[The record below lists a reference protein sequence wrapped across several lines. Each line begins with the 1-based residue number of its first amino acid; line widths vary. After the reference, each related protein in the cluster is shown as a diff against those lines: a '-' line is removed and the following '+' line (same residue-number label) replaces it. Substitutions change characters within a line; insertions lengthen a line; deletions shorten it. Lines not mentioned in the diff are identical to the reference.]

1 MAEIISQVF
10 EIDRKLT
17 REEIDSL
24 RECNI
29 INAGGL
35 PGDYRYH
42 LHIDPITDELKKDLE
57 TRLGLRFVERR
68 VYENKSKFPRGEGY

>member
-42 LHIDPITDELKKDLE
+42 LHIDPITDELKKDLADV
-57 TRLGLRFVERR
+57 F
-68 VYENKSKFPRGEGY
+68 SKAEVWGVRGNDELQKMEQ

>member
-1 MAEIISQVF
+1 MTEIISQVF

-17 REEIDSL
+17 REEMSSL
-24 RECNI
+24 REYNI
-29 INAGGL
+29 IDAGGL
-35 PGDYRYH
+35 PEDYRYH

-57 TRLGLRFVERR
+57 ARLGLRFVERR